1 MDLEN
6 ADLSPGLPTEARP
19 SPAEAR
25 PREADVLLAAM
36 RGLAAA
42 RGLPDV
48 MALVR
53 RAARDLTQ
61 ADGVT
66 FVLREGPMVHYADE
80 EAVGPLWKGRRFPAT
95 ACISG
100 WAMIHRESVVIEDI
114 YADARIP
121 HDAYRPTFVKSL
133 AMVPIRAED
142 PVGAVGAY
150 WAHPHQATPRQLAL
164 LEALADAAG
173 VALVNV
179 DLIAGLE
186 RAVRMRDEFIALAS
200 HELRTPAT
208 AVRLRVEAL
217 GRGER
222 APSAD
227 DLDRLRGVVSRLED
241 VVAGLGEFSRA
252 SRDGIRLVRGTA
264 DLADVTRQAADGV
277 RARARTEATGT
288 AISVRAPGQVV
299 GEWDG
304 ARLSQAVTHLVENA
318 VKFGRGAPVEVEVTD
333 GPGEAAVAVR
343 DRGPGLAP
351 ADLERVF
358 ARYERATT
366 SMSHGGLGLGLWL
379 ARAVAEAH
387 GGSVSVDSAPGAGA
401 TFTLRIPKRLPTE
414 S

>member
-1 MDLEN
+1 MDLER
-6 ADLSPGLPTEARP
+6 ADLLEGLSSTEHP
-19 SPAEAR
+19 PQAEAR

-42 RGLPDV
+42 RDLPDV

-80 EAVGPLWKGRRFPAT
+80 EAIGPLWKGRRFPAT

-121 HDAYRPTFVKSL
+121 HDAYRPTFVQSL

-150 WAHPHQATPRQLAL
+150 WAHPHEATPRQVAL

-186 RAVRMRDEFIALAS
+186 RSVRIRDEFIALAS
-200 HELRTPAT
+200 HELRTPVT

-222 APSAD
+222 VPSAD
-227 DLDRLRGVVSRLED
+227 DLDRLRGVLSRLED

-252 SRDGIRLVRGTA
+252 SREGIRLVRGA
-264 DLADVTRQAADGV
+264 VDLVEVTRRAAESVRGRARTDATGTTVGV
-277 RARARTEATGT
+277 RAPE
-288 AISVRAPGQVV
+288 QVI
-299 GEWDG
+299 GEWD
-304 ARLSQAVTHLVENA
+304 AVRLSQAVTHLLENA

-333 GPGEAAVAVR
+333 GPGEATVAVR
-343 DRGPGLAP
+343 DHGPGIAA
-351 ADLERVF
+351 ADQERVF

-387 GGSVSVDSAPGAGA
+387 GGSVSVESAPGLGA